1 LILYLCLLGAAWRQ
15 CSQITKQ
22 AASRPDWSWAADLA
36 GMIKA
41 SFAAFMVAGAAL
53 SMAYYDLLYLLIGV
67 LIAIRGSIRQEV
79 PARSADAVMALPL
92 PGGGLVKGKKRKIA

>member
-15 CSQITKQ
+15 CSQITRQ
-22 AASRPDWSWAADLA
+22 AALRPDLNWAADLA
-36 GMIKA
+36 SMIKA

-67 LIAIRGSIRQEV
+67 LIAIRGIIRQEV
-79 PARSADAVMALPL
+79 PARSVDAVMARPL
-92 PGGGLVKGKKRKIA
+92 PGGGLVKGKRSKIA